1 MKRLETRLDRTDPLG
16 GEEGDP
22 AHVKSPIPRVDPT
35 PKFKARKGPTG
46 AKPLGRRQKPEVFR
60 EETSMIDLM
69 KFIIDNYN
77 KPDKFRGHPQSEEIL
92 EAVNHM
98 LAVSMGGWHEEDDVY
113 INESGRC
120 ASPDNW
126 EMIDGRLVHRTR
138 GSIFED
144 KDWIHDIR
152 SAVLEGK

>member
-1 MKRLETRLDRTDPLG
+1 MKRIETRQDRKLNPIG
-16 GEEGDP
+16 GEEGRP
-22 AHVKSPIPRVDPT
+22 AHVKNPIPRIDPT
-35 PKFKARKGPTG
+35 PKFKARKGPSG
-46 AKPLGRRQKPEVFR
+46 SKPLGRLRNEANM
-60 EETSMIDLM
+60 TDLM

-77 KPDKFRGHPQSEEIL
+77 KPDEFRGHPQSKEIL

-126 EMIDGRLVHRTR
+126 ELVDDRLVHRSR